1 MNSQDRKRGYSQA
14 FQLAMSANST
24 SKAPKSMSTPLEFV
38 TPAWIDENKEN
49 HVSSSGSKGGLPM
62 TPSTLQTVFHLPDHP
77 LPFAT
82 QAPKKLPLRG
92 HPLQPLPNQ
101 QYNGSQTPGK
111 ILPNFVT
118 DQYNLDQLLNSE
130 SPFDDVLG
138 AYLDTEPGP
147 TIYEDQDPAMSALL
161 LFDDPPTPSVLG
173 FQDLT
178 LLDLSKNPVPE
189 VALHPVA
196 RQNRTSV
203 HITPS
208 MQWTE

>member
-14 FQLAMSANST
+14 FQLATSANST
-24 SKAPKSMSTPLEFV
+24 SKATKPMSTPFDFV

-49 HVSSSGSKGGLPM
+49 YVSSSGSKGGLPM
-62 TPSTLQTVFHLPDHP
+62 TPDTLQTAFHFPNQALPY
-77 LPFAT
+77 AT

-92 HPLQPLPNQ
+92 HPLQALQNQ
-101 QYNGSQTPGK
+101 QYNGNQTPGK
-111 ILPNFVT
+111 ILPTFVG
-118 DQYNLDQLLNSE
+118 DQYALGQLLNSN

-147 TIYEDQDPAMSALL
+147 TIYEDQDPAMGDLL
-161 LFDDPPTPSVLG
+161 LFNDPPTPSALG

-178 LLDLSKNPVPE
+178 LLDPSKSPVPE
-189 VALHPVA
+189 FALHPVA

-208 MQWTE
+208 MQWAE